1 MSGFIKFTLRDYNKT
16 ITTILNIS
24 VINGFLSDY
33 ANIFE
38 NDIDNIIYSE
48 QVKKS
53 RIFESSHYQF
63 DTLTP
68 FNYGYIFIDR
78 INKTCF
84 FLNNYDSIS
93 YFSNFNFN
101 NDDYLQLKKQNF
113 KIKITNFPSKKSNS
127 KDVRKEFVSR
137 DFREYRKLF
146 TSLPYV
152 KTIESIDT
160 KIKDISTL
168 ESILDEL
175 MDLRSKRNQT
185 KEEFVNDLII
195 KEFKDWIFIEDN
207 ADESSFN
214 QLFKYLQSKNLLS
227 EKEIQIWNDE
237 INKIKDI

>member
-16 ITTILNIS
+16 ITTVLNIN

-38 NDIDNIIYSE
+38 NDIEDIIYSE

-113 KIKITNFPSKKSNS
+113 KIKITKFSSKESNS

-146 TSLPYV
+146 TALPYV
-152 KTIESIDT
+152 KTIESIDR
-160 KIKDISTL
+160 KIQDISSL

-185 KEEFVNDLII
+185 KEEFINDLII
-195 KEFKDWIFIEDN
+195 TEFKDWIFIEDN

-214 QLFKYLQSKNLLS
+214 QLFKYLQSQNLLS

-237 INKIKDI
+237 INKFKDI

>member
-16 ITTILNIS
+16 ITTILNTS

-38 NDIDNIIYSE
+38 NDIEDIIYSE

-53 RIFESSHYQF
+53 QIFESSHYQF

-68 FNYGYIFIDR
+68 FNYGYIFVDR

-113 KIKITNFPSKKSNS
+113 KIKITNFRSKESNS

-160 KIKDISTL
+160 KIKDISNL

-185 KEEFVNDLII
+185 KEEFINDLII
-195 KEFKDWIFIEDN
+195 TEFKDWIFIEDN

-214 QLFKYLQSKNLLS
+214 QLFKYLQSQNLLS

-237 INKIKDI
+237 INKFKDI